1 MPLIRSTSGR
11 GFSAAAD
18 QTILDAA
25 IVAGAGMAYSCRTGR
40 CGTCRC
46 RLRAGETRALLAE
59 AGLDPAARAE
69 GWILACAHTAVDDVT
84 IDYDDLG
91 DLVLPPPKTLP
102 ARVHALERASD
113 DVLLVRLRLPPTAGF
128 VFLPGQSIEIIGFG
142 GVRRSYSLAAAP
154 APNTPLELHVRR
166 VPGGEMSGYWFER
179 AKEGDL
185 LRLQGPFGS
194 FVLRDVADADLI
206 FLATGTGF
214 APVKAMLEGL
224 AAVPPDRAPR
234 SVAVYRGGR
243 TESDLYGDVPALPI
257 DRSVP
262 VLSRAPA
269 TWAGRR
275 GHVQDVLLADRPD
288 LARAR
293 VYACGSPAMIRD
305 AEAALGA
312 AGLPAGRFFSDA
324 FVSSSTASEP

>member
-11 GFSAAAD
+11 TFSASAD

-25 IVAGAGMAYSCRTGR
+25 IAAGVGMAYSCRTGR

-46 RLRAGETRALLAE
+46 RVETGATRPLLAE
-59 AGLDPAARAE
+59 TGLDAAARAE
-69 GWILACAHTAVDDVT
+69 GWILACAHVAVDDVL
-84 IDYDDLG
+84 IEIDDLG

-102 ARVHALERASD
+102 ARIHALEPASD
-113 DVLLVRLRLPPTAGF
+113 DVLVVRLRLPPTAEF
-128 VFLPGQSIEIIGFG
+128 AFLPGQSIEVIGFG

-166 VPGGEMSGYWFER
+166 VPGGEMSAYWFER

-194 FVLRDVADADLI
+194 FVLRDVAGADLI

-224 AAVPPDRAPR
+224 AALPPDRAPR

-243 TESDLYGDVPALPI
+243 TESDLYGDVSALPA
-257 DRSVP
+257 DRWVP
-262 VLSRAPA
+262 VLSRPSA

-288 LARAR
+288 LGRAR
-293 VYACGSPAMIRD
+293 VYACGSPAMVGD
-305 AEAALGA
+305 AEAALRA

-324 FVSSSTASEP
+324 FVPSSTASEP